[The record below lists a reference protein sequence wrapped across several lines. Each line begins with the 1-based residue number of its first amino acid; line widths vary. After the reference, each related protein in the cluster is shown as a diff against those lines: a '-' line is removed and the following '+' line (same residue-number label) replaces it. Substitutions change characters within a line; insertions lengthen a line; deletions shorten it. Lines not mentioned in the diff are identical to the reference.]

1 MYDLKVLIAATKQT
15 KKPNRF
21 LWDLLIGKSVNET
34 KGKFEVHTK
43 KAKRRMAPFV
53 GPYIAGSYIEKDS
66 FSVQEIEPGVM
77 KPFRIAHASE
87 LLQQQF
93 GQTEY
98 GDYVTPEA
106 AAEQQVAKELGDLT
120 DTIARRELWLL
131 SKLLTT
137 GVMPIVGEGVDRAIS
152 YSSDEDNFET
162 LSGTDLWTDTTSDPV
177 NYIKEKQ
184 NSILESTGILIDSI
198 ILTPAASSAFQNHD
212 SVKEVLKYTTADV
225 LRIEPRGLGDGAKYL
240 GTIPELQIDIYS
252 FVDWVEDPD
261 TGDSESLITDGGII
275 GAKSKSFQSHY
286 GAVAQKVNGVK
297 SIFVGDRIPKVWGE
311 DGKDSDYI
319 RLSSAP
325 AIVPADSD
333 GWFYSTVV

>member
-21 LWDLLIGKSVNET
+21 LWNLLIGKTVNET

-66 FSVQEIEPGVM
+66 FSTQEIEPGVM
-77 KPFRIAHASE
+77 KPYRIARAEE

-106 AAEQQVAKELGDLT
+106 AAERQVAKELADLT

-162 LSGTDLWTDTTSDPV
+162 LSGTDLWSDSASDPV
-177 NYIKEKQ
+177 GYLRTKQ
-184 NSILESTGILIDSI
+184 NSILEKTGMLIDSV
-198 ILTPAASSAFQNHD
+198 ILTPSASAAFQDHD

-225 LRIEPRGLGDGAKYL
+225 LRIEPRSLGDGAKYI
-240 GTIPELQIDIYS
+240 GTIPELQMDIYS
-252 FVDWVEDPD
+252 FVDWAEDPD
-261 TGDSESLITDGGII
+261 TEESTSLITDGGII
-275 GAKSKSFQSHY
+275 GVKSKSFEAHY
-286 GAVAQKVNGVK
+286 GAIAQKVDKVQ
-297 SIFVGDRIPKVWGE
+297 SVFIGDRIPKVWGNPG
-311 DGKDSDYI
+311 DDHDCI
-319 RLSSAP
+319 RLASAP
-325 AIVPADSD
+325 AIVPEDSD